1 MNKTSIAWCDYTSNP
16 IRARNKETGKTG
28 HYCTHVSE
36 GCENCYAGV
45 WNLERFGTGLDFIA
59 QNRDKVEVFLNED
72 ELREWSK
79 PKYAGKRVFVADMT
93 DWCHELVTDEM
104 RYRMFVAMA
113 EAKDVTFQLLTKRPE
128 RMREFCKRIAYI
140 RTEELQHLT
149 APNASYWPNE
159 VDDGIFTPKPLPNVW
174 LGVTAENQRW
184 ADERI
189 PILLDT
195 PAAVRFVSVEPML
208 GPVDFERLTVGE
220 DGPTGEW
227 PTGQFYFRDAFD
239 DGSGPPF
246 TRIDWVIVG
255 GESGANARPFDPQWA
270 RDVRDQCAAAGVACF
285 VKQMGGKR
293 FPDDRLESL
302 PEDLRVREF
311 PDAH

>member
-1 MNKTSIAWCDYTSNP
+1 MNKTSIAWTDYTSNP
-16 IRARNKETGKTG
+16 IRARNIETGATG

-45 WNLERFGTGLDFIA
+45 WNRDRFGTGLDFIA
-59 QNRDKVEVFLNED
+59 QNRDKVEVYLQES

-104 RYRMFVAMA
+104 RDKLFAAMA
-113 EAKDVTFQLLTKRPE
+113 MAPQVTFQLLTKRPE
-128 RMREFCKRIAYI
+128 KMREYMTR
-140 RTEELQHLT
+140 RTEENTRAAAVWSAVEHGDYRPT
-149 APNASYWPNE
+149 W
-159 VDDGIFTPKPLPNVW
+159 PLPNVW

-195 PAAVRFVSVEPML
+195 PAAVRFVSYEPAL
-208 GPVDFERLTVGE
+208 GPLNLWLQTANDEGWLL
-220 DGPTGEW
+220 
-227 PTGQFYFRDAFD
+227 
-239 DGSGPPF
+239 
-246 TRIDWVIVG
+246 DWVIAG

-270 RDVRDQCAAAGVACF
+270 RDVRDQCAEAGVAF
-285 VKQMGGKR
+285 FMKQMGGKR
-293 FPDDRLESL
+293 FPDDNIESL

-311 PDAH
+311 PL

>member
-1 MNKTSIAWCDYTSNP
+1 MNKTSIAWTDYTSNP
-16 IRARNKETGKTG
+16 IRARNIETGKTG

-36 GCENCYAGV
+36 GCEHCYAGT
-45 WNLERFGTGLDFIA
+45 WNAERFGTGLDFIA
-59 QNRDKVEVFLNED
+59 QNRDKVEVYLNED

-104 RYRMFVAMA
+104 RDQILATMLFAHS
-113 EAKDVTFQLLTKRPE
+113 VTFQLLTKRPE
-128 RMREFCKRIAYI
+128 RMRDYLNAPGVADRIHDIVFSAGPPI
-140 RTEELQHLT
+140 PAMTF
-149 APNASYWPNE
+149 W
-159 VDDGIFTPKPLPNVW
+159 PLPNVW

-195 PAAVRFVSVEPML
+195 PAAVRFVSYEPAL
-208 GPVDFERLTVGE
+208 GPLNLQHID
-220 DGPTGEW
+220 TGEQW
-227 PTGQFYFRDAFD
+227 NGAPLYASVLKPAGLLKRAA
-239 DGSGPPF
+239 
-246 TRIDWVIVG
+246 IDWIIVG
-255 GESGANARPFDPQWA
+255 GESGATPRPFEAQWA
-270 RDVRDQCAAAGVACF
+270 RDVRDQCRKAGVAYF
-285 VKQMGGKR
+285 MKQMGGKR

-311 PDAH
+311 PS